1 MRRERSY
8 CHWYGGSGGCY
19 ISVARVCGTSSVPIK
34 TTPTTHKSLSS
45 KHAKAKN
52 EKNMCVCNVQESKW
66 RKTKRNTAIKTLPP
80 IIHPLK
86 MAEQYTQGIQGSK
99 EEGIAEILR
108 YSCIKLKTKH
118 HSYQFSKRTALL
130 PGPLQQTEPHQSG
143 ITSLGLEYKNHVKYA
158 YVRWPKKA
166 VMFVAKNIQNTQTHI
181 FWKR

>member
-34 TTPTTHKSLSS
+34 TTRTTHKSLSS

-52 EKNMCVCNVQESKW
+52 EKNMCVCNVHKNKW

-86 MAEQYTQGIQGSK
+86 MAGQYTQGIQGSK
-99 EEGIAEILR
+99 EEGIAEIVR

-118 HSYQFSKRTALL
+118 HSYQFSKRTTSIRYYFARFGRQKSCQIRTRTLAKKGCHVCGKKKTKYSNSHLLEALS
-130 PGPLQQTEPHQSG
+130 H
-143 ITSLGLEYKNHVKYA
+143 
-158 YVRWPKKA
+158 
-166 VMFVAKNIQNTQTHI
+166 
-181 FWKR
+181 